1 MGLRANPIA
10 RAGTRQNF
18 PDTSAGIYS
27 LHFAHA
33 LRALRTIVPLAGP
46 RLNFNVDGR
55 PQQSAQA
62 LNTELGNKDQELAC
76 HPDGLNGLPIL
87 LVREACRSEGGND
100 GHDNIKARG

>member
-1 MGLRANPIA
+1 
-10 RAGTRQNF
+10 
-18 PDTSAGIYS
+18 
-27 LHFAHA
+27 
-33 LRALRTIVPLAGP
+33 
-46 RLNFNVDGR
+46 
-55 PQQSAQA
+55 

>member
-1 MGLRANPIA
+1 
-10 RAGTRQNF
+10 
-18 PDTSAGIYS
+18 
-27 LHFAHA
+27 
-33 LRALRTIVPLAGP
+33 
-46 RLNFNVDGR
+46 VDGR

-100 GHDNIKARG
+100 GHDNIKASGLELAGAKSLGIGGSWADNLPRLRPEFSAATSKCHPERSEGSAFLPHMEP